1 MVQSKIS
8 QLLNQLQ
15 NAIYIADSTTSTK
28 PEIRLQYLQNKST
41 QDIWLL

>member
-15 NAIYIADSTTSTK
+15 NAIYIAVEGLDSVEVSESNHK
-28 PEIRLQYLQNKST
+28 AN
-41 QDIWLL
+41 